1 MAAAQRTHEQD
12 GQHDAVDRLRDD
24 QDAHHGDTRQ
34 ECDHRATDDQDGEDV
49 KWGAREPIPYLLGVI
64 AERHS
69 GRLTSLKQI
78 VIKCPRN
85 FSKLLAIFT
94 PLSARATR

>member
-1 MAAAQRTHEQD
+1 MCSSDLKVRICHSVQCAGDGPAAKSPNEKGDDED
-12 GQHDAVDRLRDD
+12 GKN
-24 QDAHHGDTRQ
+24 
-34 ECDHRATDDQDGEDV
+34 V
-49 KWGAREPIPYLLGVI
+49 KRGAGEPIPYLLGVF

-85 FSKLLAIFT
+85 FAELLAIFT